1 MRALLEPDAAIRNSC
16 AHARVHRSSGNGI
29 GPPVGNASF
38 RYAEASVEQNVST
51 AARTVASMSPSESSS
66 HEALKAQGCHETEA
80 FASPSHNLARFHRFA
95 SMTTGGGE
103 HDNGSTLQL
112 VSGTVGSSVFRRNDD
127 GAPPSIHVAALPSC
141 ALWREHVREKTGI
154 RCVGFRN
161 AGLCAGYALHGTHSH
176 VRASWWGLF
185 AWDSHIILELQGEVG
200 GCPWLF
206 GVRRCVSRKA
216 HIPFDNL
223 ALWLRLH
230 QFAPLP
236 VSWSAKNLPTPAVVS
251 TRTGPHKSAPSLL

>member
-66 HEALKAQGCHETEA
+66 HKALKAQGCHETEA

-127 GAPPSIHVAALPSC
+127 GAPPSALPSTWLLCHPVHYGANMC
-141 ALWREHVREKTGI
+141 ARRQGYVAWGSGMQGFVRVM
-154 RCVGFRN
+154 RCM
-161 AGLCAGYALHGTHSH
+161 GLTHMSGLPGGGYLHGTHTSSLNC
-176 VRASWWGLF
+176 REKSAG
-185 AWDSHIILELQGEVG
+185 ARGCLE
-200 GCPWLF
+200 C
-206 GVRRCVSRKA
+206 
-216 HIPFDNL
+216 
-223 ALWLRLH
+223 
-230 QFAPLP
+230 
-236 VSWSAKNLPTPAVVS
+236 AVV
-251 TRTGPHKSAPSLL
+251 